1 MRALQL
7 GLVSAI
13 LVATFTVP
21 WVIHHRAEL
30 EVRANEES
38 LTEQASRLIESSAE
52 TKRLSHTVAQMEHSR
67 SLSDAQLVD
76 LLRLRNEIGQL
87 RGTAMEMDQVQ
98 RRISRLRDRLQDAAM
113 EAERGRDS
121 DTALLVDE
129 MPLRQWRLVRL
140 KRWLENMPQE
150 KTPELQFLPESAWI
164 AVADRPLVTED
175 DYRSR
180 MSNLRDYGETEFASM
195 ALKALKQYAKANHG
209 QFPTEVSQLQTY
221 FESAIDAA
229 ILQRYEVVPAKSL
242 AESLA
247 DTGGDWLIT
256 QKAPVNKVWDLRVA
270 IGLTH
275 WKGTL
280 GAGRWDPVP

>member
-1 MRALQL
+1 MKALQL
-7 GLVSAI
+7 GLASVI
-13 LVATFTVP
+13 LVVTFTVP

-30 EVRANEES
+30 EMRANEQS

-52 TKRLSHTVAQMEHSR
+52 TRRLSRTVSQMEHSR
-67 SLSDAQLVD
+67 SLSDAQLAE

-87 RGTAMEMDQVQ
+87 RGTAKEMDQVQ

-121 DTALLVDE
+121 DTALLADE
-129 MPLRQWRLVRL
+129 MPLRQWRLMRL
-140 KRWLENMPQE
+140 KRWLENMSQE

-164 AVADRPLVTED
+164 EVAGRPLVTED

-180 MSNLRDYGETEFASM
+180 MSILRGYGETAFASM
-195 ALKALKQYAKANHG
+195 ALKALKQYAKANPG
-209 QFPTEVSQLQTY
+209 RFPTEVSQLQPY

-242 AESLA
+242 VESLA
-247 DTGGDWLIT
+247 ETGGDWLIT
-256 QKAPVNKVWDLRVA
+256 QKAPVNKAWDSRAA

-275 WKGTL
+275 RRGTVSP
-280 GAGRWDPVP
+280 GRWDPVP